1 MPTIHEGNWNFGRSG
16 RLKTAAGPGVG
27 RCQTMTPPII
37 GTIVLDLSSPV
48 VVVQVFPVNA
58 GRVSRDALDGNE
70 VMMDVPGMES
80 KGSTVSELI
89 GDSVCVDVV
98 VRRLCRLAVC
108 SVADTEE
115 LDDVSD
121 SPLELPRSQIP
132 LQRR

>member
-1 MPTIHEGNWNFGRSG
+1 M
-16 RLKTAAGPGVG
+16 
-27 RCQTMTPPII
+27 
-37 GTIVLDLSSPV
+37 
-48 VVVQVFPVNA
+48 NA
-58 GRVSRDALDGNE
+58 GRVSRAALDGNK
-70 VMMDVPGMES
+70 VMMSVPGMES

>member
-1 MPTIHEGNWNFGRSG
+1 
-16 RLKTAAGPGVG
+16 
-27 RCQTMTPPII
+27 MTPPII

-108 SVADTEE
+108 SVTDTEE
-115 LDDVSD
+115 VEDVSD
-121 SPLELPRSQIP
+121 SPSVIDDTDTTPVDSTVPDVAAGKVSFAGPEVLPDTC
-132 LQRR
+132 